1 MAYFLH
7 IDNEPKFSLTK
18 FNAAEFNG
26 SMTLYIQGDDLK
38 QLKNVFTDFHN
49 IAVYKNDIQL
59 MYSDSFDGYSNI
71 AFNSSVFCDEEQKF
85 CDELAITLTKKNI
98 VDKILALENQI
109 NPVIDFDSLTLNES
123 KNVIKN
129 QINEDCQ
136 NAIYSGIDVQLTSGD
151 YEHFSLTQNDQANI
165 SSLASLILRDPT
177 ITALPYHGDGKLCSL
192 YDAKSILT
200 LYMQMQLKVTEE
212 TTHCNLIKSYIDS
225 LTEKEEVLDVTYE
238 TPLTDELQG
247 IYDNIIAASLA
258 VMQKMTEQLGNTGST
273 EEPKDDASTDPS
285 TEEPEI
291 DNTDSNSEE
300 D

>member
-1 MAYFLH
+1 MAYYLH
-7 IDNEPKFSLTK
+7 IDNETKFSLTK
-18 FNAAEFNG
+18 FNAAEFND

-38 QLKNVFTDFHN
+38 QLKNAFTEFHN
-49 IAVYKNDIQL
+49 ITVYKNDIQL

-109 NPVIDFDSLTLNES
+109 NPVIDFDSLSLSET

-129 QINEDCQ
+129 QINVDCQ
-136 NAIYSGIDVQLTSGD
+136 NTIYSGIDLQLTSGE

-192 YDAKSILT
+192 YDSKSILN
-200 LYMQMQLKVTEE
+200 LYMQMQIKVTSE
-212 TTHCNLIKSYIDS
+212 TTHCNLIKSYIDN
-225 LTEKEEVLDVTYE
+225 LTEKEMVLDVTYE
-238 TPLTDELQG
+238 TPLTDELQE
-247 IYDNIIAASLA
+247 IYDNIMAASLA
-258 VMQKMTEQLGNTGST
+258 VMQKMTEQLSDMNGENTSAESSET
-273 EEPKDDASTDPS
+273 EEKTENTPS
-285 TEEPEI
+285 SESIKTEE
-291 DNTDSNSEE
+291 
-300 D
+300 